1 MRSFIP
7 VAAAAVVTFSFANAA
22 PSPQK
27 LEDSYYSPD
36 QVINTDVVI
45 IGAGAAGCYSA
56 IQLKD
61 AGKKVVVIESKD
73 RAGGHTETFLDP
85 ETKLPIDIDVKL
97 YHDEPLVHQWFARFN
112 LSTSPITLPSANGQ
126 NVDFRTGRILQGLP
140 SVNQA
145 ALGAAIQRYAAVIS
159 QWPQLDA
166 GFYLPD
172 PVPEDLLLPFG
183 QFAQKYNITDAVQ
196 TIYVLTSAFGDFAEL
211 PTLQV
216 IRTFSL
222 SLIKTMQNFQTSSVM
237 NNSLLYQKIT
247 AELQASNSLLLSSR
261 VIKTARV
268 SKIDGNVR
276 VLVQTPKG
284 TRLVIAKKIL
294 ITAPPTA
301 DNLAPLDTSGDELK
315 LFNQFTSVNYF
326 TTIVKNAFPVNS
338 TVLNLALDRPYAIP
352 PMPAIINIQA
362 TVNPSYTQIFY
373 GTKFGQS
380 ITLDQAKAAIM
391 ADLNRY
397 RAANGITGPEPEFV
411 VASAHNPYN
420 LVAGVEAT
428 RNGFY
433 KNLYGLQSKRNT
445 FWTSAT
451 FRAHDSSAIWAY
463 TSRSVLPALLASL

>member
-140 SVNQA
+140 S
-145 ALGAAIQRYAAVIS
+145 RYAAVIS

-284 TRLVIAKKIL
+284 TRLR
-294 ITAPPTA
+294 
-301 DNLAPLDTSGDELK
+301 DELK

-338 TVLNLALDRPYAIP
+338 TVLNRALDRPYAIP

-433 KNLYGLQSKRNT
+433 KN
-445 FWTSAT
+445 F
-451 FRAHDSSAIWAY
+451 
-463 TSRSVLPALLASL
+463 RSVLPALLASL